1 MSANSSLE
9 FSLVCQ
15 LLENLSCSTSQHL
28 SETGIQAWFQQ
39 HGAAIDRKGPG
50 GLALLSCLLPE
61 KRADRVYGLSRARLE
76 EIVAQSQGFGHSR
89 LYELRRLQDG
99 DGLDLAS
106 AIEQSLA
113 VTDDPTTP
121 VRPMMIQDI
130 NDTLDRVAASCEFSS
145 PDYRGAA
152 QPGSIDSRTNLI
164 RAFRRM
170 CSVEAKW
177 LVRLLLK
184 DLRPAVMPVPLTLRL
199 FHFMLPDL
207 LRTRNTLSE
216 VLESKYA
223 RRLVFVVAR
232 VA

>member
-1 MSANSSLE
+1 M
-9 FSLVCQ
+9 
-15 LLENLSCSTSQHL
+15 
-28 SETGIQAWFQQ
+28 
-39 HGAAIDRKGPG
+39 
-50 GLALLSCLLPE
+50 SCLLPE

-76 EIVAQSQGFGHSR
+76 GIIAQSQGFRRGR
-89 LYELRRLQDG
+89 LYELRRLQDR

-130 NDTLDRVAASCEFSS
+130 NDTLDRVAASCVFSS
-145 PDYRGAA
+145 PAHRCIAP
-152 QPGSIDSRTNLI
+152 PGSIDTRTSLV

-184 DLRPAVMPVPLTLRL
+184 DLHPAVMPVPLTLHL
-199 FHFMLPDL
+199 FHLMLPDV
-207 LRTRNTLSE
+207 LRVRNTLPDA
-216 VLESKYA
+216 LA
-223 RRLVFVVAR
+223 LL
-232 VA
+232 